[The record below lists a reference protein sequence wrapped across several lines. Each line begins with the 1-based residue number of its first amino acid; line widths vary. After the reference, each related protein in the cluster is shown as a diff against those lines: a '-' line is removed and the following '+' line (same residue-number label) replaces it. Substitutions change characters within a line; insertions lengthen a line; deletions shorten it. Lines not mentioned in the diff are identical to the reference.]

1 MKEILRALGPVK
13 RRIRRNRL
21 LSGAAA
27 GLAAGLG
34 AAVLL
39 RIVSFFV
46 PLQDRLLL
54 CGAVAA
60 GVTLIAAA
68 AHVSSS
74 IGVAPETQTTI
85 SQKRLPSCSIIKPKA
100 PGCAT

>member
-54 CGAVAA
+54 CGA
-60 GVTLIAAA
+60 
-68 AHVSSS
+68 
-74 IGVAPETQTTI
+74 P
-85 SQKRLPSCSIIKPKA
+85 CKP
-100 PGCAT
+100 